1 MRKLCVVVLV
11 FCFPLLAFGQLKTLA
26 SPTQFPSLLRSTLQA
41 GEAAMGLI
49 GLDPEKLQMTHSYSM
64 SVFSGGEQ
72 SISQALYP
80 QYSGLPIRCAI
91 DGSAAMGPGSSALC
105 HFFCI
110 PGNGKRSIFFLCRI
124 VLSTVTKHFDRIQGT
139 AIALSLLSQLFAFL
153 FLRMTLVRLR
163 QIVQL
168 HFSFDFGLLLKSKID

>member
-26 SPTQFPSLLRSTLQA
+26 SPTQFPNLLRSTLQA

-72 SISQALYP
+72 SISQALYLNTLVYQFDAP
-80 QYSGLPIRCAI
+80 LTVALQWGMAHQPFAT
-91 DGSAAMGPGSSALC
+91 SSAFPAMENGP
-105 HFFCI
+105 FFSYA
-110 PGNGKRSIFFLCRI
+110 G
-124 VLSTVTKHFDRIQGT
+124 LSYQP
-139 AIALSLLSQLFAFL
+139 AQN
-153 FLRMTLVRLR
+153 TLIEFKVQRLPYPYYR
-163 QIVQL
+163 NYSPFY
-168 HFSFDFGLLLKSKID
+168 FSE